1 MHVQSREQA
10 ARDETERVRLAIGL
24 RERHDAAIF
33 AVVLMVYLTI
43 KKLLELPA
51 STGKP
56 RDIVRVLMGN
66 KDVLEGCP
74 EGSIEFVDLVSAESE
89 YDDAYHS
96 FSAVSQ
102 STENQEIVEA
112 SGRS

>member
-10 ARDETERVRLAIGL
+10 ARDQTERVRLAIGF

-33 AVVLMVYLTI
+33 AVISMVYLTI

-56 RDIVRVLMGN
+56 GDIGNALMGN
-66 KDVLEGCP
+66 KDPLEGYP
-74 EGSIEFVDLVSAESE
+74 VGFSQFVDSVSAESE
-89 YDDAYHS
+89 YNDAYQS
-96 FSAVSQ
+96 FSAVSN
-102 STENQEIVEA
+102 SY
-112 SGRS
+112 RHRR